1 MALIRQI
8 FIVLGLV
15 LSLSAFAADSVDI
28 NTASAQDIAQVM
40 NGVGP
45 NKAEAIVEHRST
57 YGPFSSVDELTEVRG
72 IGPSIVE
79 RNRKLVSVSQSAN

>member
-1 MALIRQI
+1 MALIRQ
-8 FIVLGLV
+8 FLIVLALAF
-15 LSLSAFAADSVDI
+15 SLSASAADSLDI
-28 NTASAQDIAQVM
+28 NKASAQDIAQVM

-45 NKAEAIVEHRST
+45 SKAEAIVAHRST

-79 RNRKLVSVSQSAN
+79 RNRRLVSVGHAAN

>member
-1 MALIRQI
+1 MALIRHI

-45 NKAEAIVEHRST
+45 RKAEAIVEHRST
-57 YGPFSSVDELTEVRG
+57 YGPFSNVDELTEVRG